1 MKVKKCH
8 EEDMG
13 VRVPKLLRGRAMS
26 GSILFTC
33 SGKRINSKWTPG
45 YQLREASSQGKAVLD
60 PKQKS

>member
-26 GSILFTC
+26 GFILFTC
-33 SGKRINSKWTPG
+33 SGKRINSKWIPG
-45 YQLREASSQGKAVLD
+45 YQLRGASNQGKAVLD